1 MNFVALVAHGISA
14 MSVFG
19 DVVGVRLLITSIAG
33 SLIVGFGILT
43 VILVRFFTDM
53 AIPGWATYAT
63 GILAIILIQF
73 ITIAISFTFTIFA
86 SRSSF
91 SFVPIRDY
99 VAFVAEAQ
107 DIYRNE

>member
-19 DVVGVRLLITSIAG
+19 DVVGVRLLITSIAS
-33 SLIVGFGILT
+33 SLVIGFGILT

-73 ITIAISFTFTIFA
+73 ITIAISFTFTILA

-91 SFVPIRDY
+91 SFVPLRDY
-99 VAFVAEAQ
+99 AAFVAEAQ